1 MADQTAAFNS
11 AAERVKTLATA
22 PSNEVL
28 LELYALFKQA
38 TVGDVNTDRPG
49 FMDFKGRAK
58 WDVRCLVLR
67 QRCGGVEGLCR
78 AHRAL
83 FFSHP
88 RKIFRAHTR
97 TAGVGKEKGTLDG
110 ECAIRVYCAG
120 CKPFVNNHN
129 LCSSVFKWQ
138 RQPCVRHVC
147 APAISWI
154 SKKQSGRPGGKLQ
167 V

>member
-67 QRCGGVEGLCR
+67 RGGGGCGGALP
-78 AHRAL
+78 RAL
-83 FFSHP
+83 CAFFSHP
-88 RKIFRAHTR
+88 RKIFHAHTAHR
-97 TAGVGKEKGTLDG
+97 RRGKRKRDF
-110 ECAIRVYCAG
+110 RRRQR
-120 CKPFVNNHN
+120 KPRI
-129 LCSSVFKWQ
+129 LRW
-138 RQPCVRHVC
+138 
-147 APAISWI
+147 
-154 SKKQSGRPGGKLQ
+154 
-167 V
+167 